1 MKRRTLATLAAWG
14 SLGISLA
21 LAGLPALAQTKT
33 LKVVAHAD
41 VKILDPTFTTAYISR
56 NFGYMVYDTLFAQDA
71 NGKPQP
77 QMVDKYA
84 MSKDGKQ
91 WSFSLRPGLK
101 FSDGSP
107 VTSADAVASLQRWGA
122 RDSLGRAMGA
132 VGAEWKAVDA
142 NNFSLTLKEP
152 FGMVLDALAKPS
164 GFPPVILPERLAKMP
179 ATSPLTEVLGSGP
192 FIFKRDEW
200 VPGNK
205 AVFVRNPNYVARSE
219 PPSGLAG
226 SKKSNFDRVEW
237 LYLPDANSAIA
248 ALKNGE
254 VDLVEQVPPD
264 YITPLRTD
272 KNVKI
277 GAGGSYQ
284 GFLVLNHMY
293 PPFNNPKARQALA
306 MAVNQEKF
314 TAAMGYPLDMRVTY
328 CATYFICGGPNETSA
343 GAEPYRKTDLTKA
356 KQLLAESGYKG
367 EKVVLLVP
375 TDVTY
380 LNAEAL
386 MAAQTMRNMGMNV
399 DMQNM
404 DWASIG
410 ARRAKKDAPEA
421 GGWNMYV
428 TVAGEFD
435 VNSPITNAYLGAA
448 CGNSLPGWPCD
459 KELDELRTAWIRET
473 VPAKRKELLD
483 AFQKRAY
490 EAIPYV
496 NAGQYSA
503 AFAAR
508 SNIKNIDKLWS
519 GMPAVWVLDK

>member
-1 MKRRTLATLAAWG
+1 MKRRTLSALASLTLAA
-14 SLGISLA
+14 A
-21 LAGLPALAQTKT
+21 AGVASLPALAQTKT

-71 NGKPQP
+71 TGKPQP
-77 QMVDKYA
+77 QMVEKYTT
-84 MSKDGKQ
+84 SKDGKQ
-91 WSFSLRPGLK
+91 WSFTLRPGLK

-132 VGAEWKAVDA
+132 AGADWKAVDA
-142 NNFSLTLKEP
+142 RNFTLTLNEP

-164 GFPPVILPERLAKMP
+164 GFPPVVLPERLAKMP
-179 ATSPLTEVLGSGP
+179 ATSPLPEVLGSGP

-205 AVFVRNPNYVARSE
+205 AVFLRNPNYVPRSE
-219 PPSGLAG
+219 PSSGLAG

-237 LYLPDANSAIA
+237 LYLPDSNSAVA
-248 ALKNGE
+248 ALKRGE
-254 VDLVEQVPPD
+254 VDFIEQVPPD

-272 KNVKI
+272 TGVKI
-277 GAGGSYQ
+277 VPGGSYQ
-284 GFLVLNHMY
+284 GFLVLNHLF

-306 MAVNQEKF
+306 MATSQERF
-314 TAAMGYPLDMRVTY
+314 TAGMGYPLDMRVTY
-328 CATYFICGGPNETSA
+328 CATYFICGSANETDA
-343 GAEPYRKTDLTKA
+343 GAEPYRKPDIAKA
-356 KQLLAESGYKG
+356 KALLAESGYKG

-386 MAAQTMRNMGMNV
+386 VAAQTMRSIGMNV
-399 DMQNM
+399 DMQNS

-435 VNSPITNAYLGAA
+435 VNSPISNAYLSAA

-459 KELDELRTAWIRET
+459 KPLDELRTAWIKET
-473 VPAKRKELLD
+473 NPAKRKELLD

-496 NAGQYSA
+496 NAGQYTAASA
-503 AFAAR
+503 ARA
-508 SNIKNIDKLWS
+508 NIKGLDKLWS
-519 GMPAVWVLDK
+519 GMPVYWALDE